1 MKDVNIVEL
10 IKTCDTV
17 AGRCTRIADTNHG
30 SAWLFD
36 KLMRWFESSNC
47 ESITISVFINAPVM
61 SEGEAEIGRDGSLV
75 MRTVK

>member
-1 MKDVNIVEL
+1 MNNINVQEL
-10 IKTCDTV
+10 IKACDTI
-17 AGRCTRIADTNHG
+17 AMRCTRIADTNHG

-47 ESITISVFINAPVM
+47 ESITIPVFINAPVM

>member
-1 MKDVNIVEL
+1 MKGVNTAEL
-10 IKTCDTV
+10 IKACDTV
-17 AGRCTRIADTNHG
+17 AKRCTRIAGTNHG

-47 ESITISVFINAPVM
+47 KAVTIPVFINEPVM